1 MDLQF
6 PSFNLIFRMHFF
18 PSLLLLYYYCPPP
31 GRDGSLLKAVDIRG
45 ANLFALQEAKFYYND
60 LHSFQWQHQQHV
72 LQTCTMVH
80 TTTYCCCCNTVN
92 VIVLYY
98 YYYGSIYLDSR
109 LNHVLTLLL
118 LASGAT
124 QLLLVKIE
132 GWLLCSIQLV
142 LLLQSTRMHSITT
155 SFPLW
160 TIPFL
165 ICLPIVQLQRNGVN
179 NNSTTL
185 LERRNPKPITT
196 ILLL

>member
-6 PSFNLIFRMHFF
+6 PSFNLIFIDALF

-80 TTTYCCCCNTVN
+80 TTTVN

-98 YYYGSIYLDSR
+98 YYGSTSIYLDSR

-132 GWLLCSIQLV
+132 GWLLCNIQLV
-142 LLLQSTRMHSITT
+142 LLLQHKDAFNHNFLSSMDD
-155 SFPLW
+155 
-160 TIPFL
+160 PFSN
-165 ICLPIVQLQRNGVN
+165 LPPYCPA
-179 NNSTTL
+179 S
-185 LERRNPKPITT
+185 EEWCK
-196 ILLL
+196 

>member
-6 PSFNLIFRMHFF
+6 PSFNLIFIDALF

-80 TTTYCCCCNTVN
+80 TTTVN

-98 YYYGSIYLDSR
+98 
-109 LNHVLTLLL
+109 
-118 LASGAT
+118 
-124 QLLLVKIE
+124 
-132 GWLLCSIQLV
+132 
-142 LLLQSTRMHSITT
+142 LLQYYILGQQTQPRINTLTSIRSNSTAFSKDRRLATMQYIVSTITIAQGCIQ
-155 SFPLW
+155 SQL
-160 TIPFL
+160 PFL
-165 ICLPIVQLQRNGVN
+165 YGRSLF
-179 NNSTTL
+179 
-185 LERRNPKPITT
+185 
-196 ILLL
+196 

>member
-6 PSFNLIFRMHFF
+6 PSFNLIFIDALF

-80 TTTYCCCCNTVN
+80 TTTVN

-98 YYYGSIYLDSR
+98 LLQYYILGQQTQPRINTTTTSIRSNSTAFSKDR
-109 LNHVLTLLL
+109 R
-118 LASGAT
+118 
-124 QLLLVKIE
+124 
-132 GWLLCSIQLV
+132 LV
-142 LLLQSTRMHSITT
+142 LLLQHKDAFNHNFLSSMDD
-155 SFPLW
+155 
-160 TIPFL
+160 PFSN
-165 ICLPIVQLQRNGVN
+165 LPPYCPA
-179 NNSTTL
+179 S
-185 LERRNPKPITT
+185 EEWCK
-196 ILLL
+196 

>member
-6 PSFNLIFRMHFF
+6 PSFNLIFINALF

-80 TTTYCCCCNTVN
+80 TTTVN

-98 YYYGSIYLDSR
+98 YYILGQQTQPRINTLTSIRSNSTAFSKDR
-109 LNHVLTLLL
+109 R
-118 LASGAT
+118 LASTMQQYIVSTITIAQGCIQS
-124 QLLLVKIE
+124 QL
-132 GWLLCSIQLV
+132 
-142 LLLQSTRMHSITT
+142 
-155 SFPLW
+155 
-160 TIPFL
+160 PFL
-165 ICLPIVQLQRNGVN
+165 YGRSLF
-179 NNSTTL
+179 
-185 LERRNPKPITT
+185 
-196 ILLL
+196 

>member
-72 LQTCTMVH
+72 LQTCTIVH
-80 TTTYCCCCNTVN
+80 TYYYLLLLLYCECNCT
-92 VIVLYY
+92 ILYY
-98 YYYGSIYLDSR
+98 YYYSIYLDSR

-132 GWLLCSIQLV
+132 GWLLCMVYSQYYYYRAQGCIQSQL
-142 LLLQSTRMHSITT
+142 
-155 SFPLW
+155 
-160 TIPFL
+160 PFL
-165 ICLPIVQLQRNGVN
+165 YGRSLF
-179 NNSTTL
+179 
-185 LERRNPKPITT
+185 
-196 ILLL
+196 